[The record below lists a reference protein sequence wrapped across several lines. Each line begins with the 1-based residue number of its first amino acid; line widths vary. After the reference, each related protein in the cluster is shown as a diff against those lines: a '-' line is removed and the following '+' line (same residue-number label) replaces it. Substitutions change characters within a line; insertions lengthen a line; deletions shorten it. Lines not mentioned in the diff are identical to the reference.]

1 MITQDYIQKLGI
13 NKEGTFGDD
22 GYVINLLDSKE
33 YGKIFSI
40 LEKSD
45 QVNIL
50 EDNQVITDQGSS
62 LTYEDENEPILL
74 NLLADF
80 ENNIYQLVITEIND

>member
-22 GYVINLLDSKE
+22 GYVIDLVDSKE

-40 LEKSD
+40 LE
-45 QVNIL
+45 
-50 EDNQVITDQGSS
+50 
-62 LTYEDENEPILL
+62 
-74 NLLADF
+74 
-80 ENNIYQLVITEIND
+80 